1 MAIHL
6 QTRNRALARNGTRQQ
21 LGLELPSLR
30 PVKRLEIL
38 FYLYFSAIPVSFCFF
53 PLTKLI
59 LIFKLKGG
67 GNLKQE
73 EDPAQN

>member
-6 QTRNRALARNGTRQQ
+6 QTRNGARQQ
-21 LGLELPSLR
+21 LGLELPSLQ

-38 FYLYFSAIPVSFCFF
+38 FCLYFSAIPVSFCFF

-59 LIFKLKGG
+59 LIFKLKWGG
-67 GNLKQE
+67 GLKQE
-73 EDPAQN
+73 EYPAQN